1 MKSKLLVIL
10 LIAVLLFPQVTAQAQ
25 SSDPRQM
32 GAQIVA
38 RAKKWVDYPPVPYNR
53 NASKDGYRTDC
64 SGFVSYAWQLIDSN
78 NNKISA
84 NTDTLKNYA
93 VYIDFAALQ
102 PGDAVNNELLGNV
115 TNDNG
120 PWDDGHVVLFVR
132 WVPGKEGTKFIAY
145 EQNSYYGSAVETTL
159 TLIPKGNGYTIKEYD
174 YYAPGPYRAQRYK
187 NIPGFAN
194 VVNGLSLSSY
204 SPKVNEYITASFTI
218 RNDGGQT
225 IYIAQLTAGA
235 RGPGANSKGWGA
247 PVVDFPTI
255 KNITLQP
262 GQTYYYSQSRSFS
275 NTGDYFAEPVKDQ
288 NGWGG
293 IYPYT
298 RAYFN
303 VKK

>member
-32 GAQIVA
+32 GNQIVA
-38 RAKKWVDYPPVPYNR
+38 RAKTWVDNKVPYNQGAYR
-53 NASKDGYRTDC
+53 DGYRTDC
-64 SGFVSYAWQLIDSN
+64 SGFASYAWQVKKSN
-78 NNKISA
+78 GQPDNPDGIRLANDYGVNIS
-84 NTDTLKNYA
+84 
-93 VYIDFAALQ
+93 FSSLQ
-102 PGDAVNNELLGNV
+102 PGDIINNMRQGNS
-115 TNDNG
+115 
-120 PWDDGHVVLFVR
+120 GHVVIFVR
-132 WVPGKEGTKFIAY
+132 WITTGSKFEAY
-145 EQNSYYGSAVETTL
+145 EENAYYGKAVDTTL
-159 TLIPKGNGYTIKEYD
+159 TLESLKTGGITIKEYEP
-174 YYAPGPYRAQRYK
+174 YAPGPYYAYRYK

-204 SPKVNEYITASFTI
+204 SPRVGEYITASFTI

-235 RGPGANSKGWGA
+235 RGPGANGKGWGA

-262 GQTYYYSQSRSFS
+262 GQTYFYSQSRSFS

-293 IYPYT
+293 IYPWP
-298 RAYFN
+298 RQYFS
-303 VKK
+303 VR